1 MATGD
6 PTSNR
11 PPDIEA
17 ALDHFGEGADL
28 IVEHGNSEPGMIFVA
43 VARRKFL

>member
-6 PTSNR
+6 PTSHR

-28 IVEHGNSEPGMIFVA
+28 IVEHCNSEPGMFFVA
-43 VARRKFL
+43 VARRKYL